1 MPKYRGVVV
10 GTLGQVALTVADP
23 DTAVEFY
30 GEKLGL
36 RLIGRFPPELAFF
49 DIGSTRLMIIGVE
62 QESKIRNSTLY
73 FNVPD
78 IHISYDELASRGV
91 TFEGEPKVIHATGDY
106 SLSMAFFRDPEGNIM
121 VIMDEQGTL
130 TA

>member
-1 MPKYRGVVV
+1 MPKSSGVV
-10 GTLGQVALTVADP
+10 GTLGQVALTVADL

-36 RLIGRFPPELAFF
+36 RLIGRFPPGLAFF
-49 DIGSTRLMIIGVE
+49 DIGSTRLMITGVE

-78 IHISYDELASRGV
+78 IHISYDELVSRGII
-91 TFEGEPKVIHATGDY
+91 FEAEPKVIHATGDY
-106 SLSMAFFRDPEGNIM
+106 SLSMAFFRDPDGNVM
-121 VIMDEQGTL
+121 AIMDEHGTL